1 MTNRSLPA
9 VAVLVIAAA
18 LTAACGDDAE
28 DRRAAPP
35 ASTPAA
41 PASTPADP
49 LSSGPTGPTATPA
62 APPTTSPKGP
72 GPAGPSAGG
81 PTERRPASPP
91 TVKLPV
97 RPTGTPGARQVVD
110 AFKAAG
116 LKVPNPRDRSVDCG
130 PDGLGLGCSELVAT
144 DAVTVYVFP
153 DETSASDIAET
164 WGGQSFRRGTVVLNY
179 LEAKTPAAD
188 RARYEKVLTSL
199 R

>member
-28 DRRAAPP
+28 KPSAPP
-35 ASTPAA
+35 PAAAASTPATS
-41 PASTPADP
+41 PSTPADLP
-49 LSSGPTGPTATPA
+49 TSGPTGAPTPPA
-62 APPTTSPKGP
+62 APP

-81 PTERRPASPP
+81 TTERRPASPP
-91 TVKLPV
+91 PVKLPV

-116 LKVPNPRDRSVDCG
+116 LKAPNPRDRSVECG
-130 PDGLGLGCSELVAT
+130 PDGLGLGCSELIAT

-153 DETSASDIAET
+153 DETSASDIAEI

-179 LEAKTPAAD
+179 LEAKTPKAD
-188 RARYEKVLTSL
+188 RAGYEKVLTSL

>member
-9 VAVLVIAAA
+9 VAVLVIATA
-18 LTAACGDDAE
+18 LTAACGDDAG

-35 ASTPAA
+35 A
-41 PASTPADP
+41 ASASATADVP
-49 LSSGPTGPTATPA
+49 SSGPTGTPATTSPPA
-62 APPTTSPKGP
+62 APPTGAS
-72 GPAGPSAGG
+72 PAGPSAGG

-91 TVKLPV
+91 PVELPV

-110 AFKAAG
+110 AFRAAG
-116 LKVPNPRDRSVDCG
+116 LKVPNPRDRSVECG

-153 DETSASDIAET
+153 DETSASEIAET

-179 LEAKTPAAD
+179 LRTKTPAAD
-188 RARYEKVLTSL
+188 RAKYEKVLTGL

>member
-18 LTAACGDDAE
+18 LTAACGDDAP
-28 DRRAAPP
+28 DRRAAP
-35 ASTPAA
+35 PAA
-41 PASTPADP
+41 PASTPADVP
-49 LSSGPTGPTATPA
+49 SSDPAGAPETPVAPPAATPTGA
-62 APPTTSPKGP
+62 
-72 GPAGPSAGG
+72 GPAVPSAGG
-81 PTERRPASPP
+81 PTQRRPASPP
-91 TVKLPV
+91 PVKLPA

-116 LKVPNPRDRSVDCG
+116 LKVPNVRDRSTDCG

-153 DETSASDIAET
+153 DETSAGDIAET

>member
-28 DRRAAPP
+28 EPPRAEPP
-35 ASTPAA
+35 AASA
-41 PASTPADP
+41 PAPVDVP
-49 LSSGPTGPTATPA
+49 SSDPTGAPGATTTPA
-62 APPTTSPKGP
+62 APPTGA
-72 GPAGPSAGG
+72 GPAAPSAGG
-81 PTERRPASPP
+81 TTERRPASPP
-91 TVKLPV
+91 PVKLPV

-130 PDGLGLGCSELVAT
+130 PDGLGLGCSELLAT

-153 DETSASDIAET
+153 DETSAGDIAET

-188 RARYEKVLTSL
+188 RARYEKVLTGL